1 MKEILAIYLLLINAF
16 AFSLMLLDKQKARK
30 KLWRIPEATL
40 MGVAALGGSV
50 GALIGMYTAHH
61 KTRHPKFTVG
71 IPLIL
76 AAQAGLAYLVC
87 RYLPI

>member
-1 MKEILAIYLLLINAF
+1 MRMVFLLYLLIINAAGF
-16 AFSLMLLDKQKARK
+16 LLMLADKRRARK

-40 MGVAALGGSV
+40 MTAAALGGSV
-50 GALIGMYTAHH
+50 GCLIGMYTVRH

-76 AAQAGLAYLVC
+76 AAQIILAIWIIL
-87 RYLPI
+87 L